1 MPSAP
6 MTGHV
11 RAGATR
17 DMRFKHV
24 ALEGVIGVGKIT
36 LARRLAAHWGARL
49 VQEQPAENP
58 YLAKYYALGP
68 GRGNPLAL
76 QTQLSFLFQRIEQQ
90 RELSQPGM
98 FEQGV
103 VSDFLFAKD
112 ALFAT
117 LTLDD
122 DDLALYRQVYRRLSG
137 HVPQPDLVI
146 WLQAPL
152 DVLMARVRRRG
163 LPMEQPITPAYL
175 EGLDAAY
182 HRFFQGYDGAPVLRV
197 ATERFHPAEHADH
210 FERLI
215 EAIERFEGR
224 RAFVEAPQDGDQSVG

>member
-1 MPSAP
+1 MLEP
-6 MTGHV
+6 
-11 RAGATR
+11 R
-17 DMRFKHV
+17 RFRHV
-24 ALEGVIGVGKIT
+24 ALEGVIGVGKTT

-49 VQEQPAENP
+49 VLERPGDNP
-58 YLAKYYALGP
+58 YLPTYYALGP

-98 FEQGV
+98 FEAGV

-122 DDLALYRQVYRRLSG
+122 DELAIYRQVYQRLSG

-146 WLQAPL
+146 WLQAPIE
-152 DVLMARVRRRG
+152 VLMARVRRRG
-163 LPMEQPITPAYL
+163 LPMEQPITPDYLAALDDAYR
-175 EGLDAAY
+175 
-182 HRFFQGYDGAPVLRV
+182 RFFAGYDGAPVLHV
-197 ATERFHPAEHADH
+197 ATERFHPAEHAGH
-210 FERLI
+210 FDRLV
-215 EAIERFEGR
+215 EAIDGLEGR
-224 RAFVEAPQDGDQSVG
+224 RGVLAAPSEGEGA